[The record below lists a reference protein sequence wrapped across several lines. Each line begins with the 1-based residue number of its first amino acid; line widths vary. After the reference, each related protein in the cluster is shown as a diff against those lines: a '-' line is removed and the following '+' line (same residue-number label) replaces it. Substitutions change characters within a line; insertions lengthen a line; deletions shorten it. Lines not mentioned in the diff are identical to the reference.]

1 MSPPTDVGL
10 LAPVWAGTTA
20 ESLTS
25 DDAFVQAMLR
35 VEAGLLSAL
44 AATGLAP
51 SSVGEAAAAVAGLT
65 FDARDLALSAVAG
78 GNPVIPLVDLV
89 RTAVPDDVASHVH
102 RGATS
107 QDVLD
112 TAMVLVASAVCR
124 QVESDLTSLAAFLA
138 RLSDTARS
146 VPAVA
151 RTLSQQALPTTL
163 GMRASGWLAGVHDAI
178 RVVRTCTTLPV
189 SLGGPVGTAAAFGAD
204 GPAVVDA
211 FADALGQRAPVG
223 SWHTR
228 RTPVVG
234 LATAMTVTAAAC
246 AKIAADVLVMSQ
258 TEVGEAREGGGGSSS
273 SMAHKA
279 NPAQSVLV
287 VSAARQVP
295 ALTAVVA
302 SSAFPEQERPAGAW
316 HAEWQPLRSALR
328 LAGGAAQRSASYL
341 PEVVFDHDAMAANL
355 ARLTAT
361 LGEDDRWVAA
371 QTAHVGV
378 WIDRVLAQHEE
389 VCGS

>member
-1 MSPPTDVGL
+1 MSLPTDVGL
-10 LAPVWAGTTA
+10 LAPGWAGTSA

-25 DDAFVQAMLR
+25 DDAIVRAMLR
-35 VEAGLLSAL
+35 AEAALLSAL

-51 SSVGEAAAAVAGLT
+51 GSVGEAADGVAALHVDARELALAAVP
-65 FDARDLALSAVAG
+65 G

-89 RTAVPDDVASHVH
+89 RSAVPGEVAPHVH

-112 TAMVLVASAVCR
+112 TALVLVASAVCR
-124 QVESDLTSLAAFLA
+124 QAESDLTSLATFLA
-138 RLSDTARS
+138 ALCDETRA
-146 VPAVA
+146 VPMVA
-151 RTLSQQALPTTL
+151 RTLTQQALPTTL
-163 GMRASGWLAGVHDAI
+163 GMRASLWLAGVHDAI

-189 SLGGPVGTAAAFGAD
+189 SLGGPVGTAAAFGAE

-211 FADALGQRAPVG
+211 FADALGQRAPVAA
-223 SWHTR
+223 WHTR

-258 TEVGEAREGGGGSSS
+258 TEVGEAHEGGGGSSS
-273 SMAHKA
+273 SMTHKA

-287 VSAARQVP
+287 VAAARQVP
-295 ALTAVVA
+295 ALTSVVA

-316 HAEWQPLRSALR
+316 HAEWEPLRSALR
-328 LAGGAAQRSASYL
+328 LAGGAAQRCASYL
-341 PEVVFDHDAMAANL
+341 PEVVLDRDAMARNL
-355 ARLTAT
+355 ALLVRT
-361 LGEDDRWVAA
+361 LGEDDDWVAA
-371 QTAHVGV
+371 QTGHVGV

-389 VCGS
+389 VCGP